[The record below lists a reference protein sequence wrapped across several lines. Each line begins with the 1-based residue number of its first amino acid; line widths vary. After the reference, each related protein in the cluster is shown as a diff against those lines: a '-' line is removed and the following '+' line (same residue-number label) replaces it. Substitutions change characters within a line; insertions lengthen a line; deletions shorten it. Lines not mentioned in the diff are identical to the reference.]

1 MEREFIS
8 SFESQWD
15 GADIVTFEVLRYK
28 NGEELEI
35 ENMNKGQDRKAW
47 LVFLT
52 DWRVEN
58 KVENLGWGHVR
69 EGLKSFD

>member
-35 ENMNKGQDRKAW
+35 ENMNKG
-47 LVFLT
+47 LY
-52 DWRVEN
+52 
-58 KVENLGWGHVR
+58 LGR
-69 EGLKSFD
+69 SLKLDKWETKLDMYQMHKGSKKR